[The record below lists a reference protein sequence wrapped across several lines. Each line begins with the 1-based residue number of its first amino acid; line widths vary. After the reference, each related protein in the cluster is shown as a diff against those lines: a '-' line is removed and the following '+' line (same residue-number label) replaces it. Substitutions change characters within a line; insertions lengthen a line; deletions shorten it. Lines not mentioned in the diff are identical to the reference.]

1 MFGFIHKFP
10 YSNFH
15 EINLDWLIN
24 SMKALQSSFK
34 ELSDKVDDAIVY
46 MKDNIY
52 QTTTEIINEA
62 IEAGSI
68 NVGVTYTALDERI
81 DIIVTQ

>member
-1 MFGFIHKFP
+1 MFGFIHRFP

-24 SMKALQSSFK
+24 EVK
-34 ELSDKVDDAIVY
+34 KVAAETNDAIKY

-52 QTTTEIINEA
+52 ETTQSIIEKA
-62 IEAGSI
+62 IIDGSI
-68 NVGVTYTALDERI
+68 TVAVTYDPVTEEL
-81 DIIVTQ
+81 DIIVS

>member
-1 MFGFIHKFP
+1 MFGFIHRFP

-24 SMKALQSSFK
+24 EVK
-34 ELSDKVDDAIVY
+34 KVVAETNDAIKY

-52 QTTTEIINEA
+52 ETTQSIIEKA
-62 IEAGSI
+62 IIDGSI
-68 NVGVTYTALDERI
+68 TVAVTYDPVTEEL
-81 DIIVTQ
+81 DIIVS